1 MRFGMRNYVNV
12 IIVMLFITVSSCSTM
27 LKAPTVI
34 INSSLVDYK
43 YFYVNP
49 TQEKIVSKSV
59 TSGGKYY
66 SQSSVTT
73 ESFNPADVISGIL
86 MKHGYIIL
94 PQLKPELVNETFIV
108 NYGEVGKRNVGIGYT
123 LEVTIQIISAKNNEL
138 ICSSTAEGMGSDE
151 RDDLRIAINRA
162 LESLFNNSK

>member
-1 MRFGMRNYVNV
+1 MRYGMRSYVYVINV
-12 IIVMLFITVSSCSTM
+12 MFFITLSSCSTI

-34 INSSLVDYK
+34 MNSSLVGYK
-43 YFYVNP
+43 YVYVNP
-49 TQEKIVSKSV
+49 TQEKIISKSEIF
-59 TSGGKYY
+59 GGQYY
-66 SQSSVTT
+66 TQSSVTT

-94 PQLKPELVNETFIV
+94 PQLKSELVKETFIV

-123 LEVTIQIISAKNNEL
+123 LEVTIQIISARNNEL
-138 ICSSTAEGMGSDE
+138 ICSSTAEGMGNDE
-151 RDDLRIAINRA
+151 RDDLRIAITRA